1 MPFPPSVLQQEYDSK
16 FIRTLRS
23 FGGDSAYVPTT
34 NIYSSFFD
42 EIVEPQSGDK
52 ASGRILDARR
62 VGATN
67 AEVQKVCAGQPAGG
81 FYDHETTLVNPLGYA
96 LLVDALTHDGPGQL
110 SRINVEEAC
119 STILS
124 PGLGLGDLL
133 ATQNNLLIA
142 GAQLLLYNPKTII
155 EPFIRREYCIF
166 AWCRITC

>member
-1 MPFPPSVLQQEYDSK
+1 MPPSVLQQEYNSK
-16 FIRTLRS
+16 FIATLRAN
-23 FGGDSAYVPTT
+23 GGDSAYVPTT

-67 AEVQKVCAGQPAGG
+67 AEVQKVCPLQPAGG
-81 FYDHETTLVNPLGYA
+81 FYDHETTLANPIGYA

-110 SRINVEEAC
+110 SRIDLGSVCKNLV
-119 STILS
+119 S
-124 PGLGLGDLL
+124 PGLGLGDFL

-142 GAQLLLYNPKTII
+142 GTQLVLYPYSTTI
-155 EPFIRREYCIF
+155 EPAIRSKF
-166 AWCRITC
+166 